1 MFDTLS
7 PLAQDTAMLCPYLG
21 EEWNN
26 ITISIALN
34 SQLSLVKDAIDELS
48 DRGIL
53 LASGTGDSKGYH
65 LLPFTLDYLSN
76 RWHENINLR
85 ERVHNNLADALASN
99 DGDGLLFSWADNK
112 KIEFLM
118 KRIKELIEQ
127 NDFEKAYKLSDL
139 ATQWSKEP
147 DVLFVHGKIDYYR
160 KHYRD
165 GISAMKIAMR
175 QININSKLPDSDKLF
190 LAKALMSHGQTSD
203 QKLTLDL
210 LEEAIPYVESISEKD
225 IKEFCD
231 YFLSLREYA
240 LLRRL
245 LEKTENVDRL
255 YCIVESIWGS
265 LESGQVIHVLGNS
278 IVKALR
284 IVASQEETYN
294 ISRRQLNEKATD
306 INKLLSQK

>member
-1 MFDTLS
+1 
-7 PLAQDTAMLCPYLG
+7 MLCPYLG

-34 SQLSLVKDAIDELS
+34 SQLTLVKDAIDELS

-53 LASGTGDSKGYH
+53 LASGTGDDKGYH

-76 RWHENINLR
+76 KWHESANLR
-85 ERVHNNLADALASN
+85 ESVHNNLADALASN
-99 DGDGLLFSWADNK
+99 DGDGLLFSWPDYK

-118 KRIKELIEQ
+118 KRIKELIEL
-127 NDFEKAYKLSDL
+127 NDYEKAYKLSDL

-147 DVLFVHGKIDYYR
+147 DVLLLHGKIDYYR

-165 GISAMKIAMR
+165 GISAMKIAMK
-175 QININSKLPDSDKLF
+175 QININSKLHDNDKLF
-190 LAKALMSHGQTSD
+190 LAKALMAHGQTSD
-203 QKLTLDL
+203 QKLALDL
-210 LEEAIPYVESISEKD
+210 LEESIPYVELIPEKD

-231 YFLSLREYA
+231 HFLSLREYS

-255 YCIVESIWGS
+255 YCIIESIWDS

-284 IVASQEETYN
+284 TVANQEETYN
-294 ISRRQLNEKATD
+294 IPRHKLNEKATN
-306 INKLLSQK
+306 INKLLSQM